1 MERAHVHIIRNMN
14 KTLTVHYRIKTG
26 YNLELRYFHN
36 IDEMANRV
44 EKQVLFNIPQ

>member
-1 MERAHVHIIRNMN
+1 MERAQVYIIRNMN
-14 KTLTVHYRIKTG
+14 KTLIVYYRIKTE

>member
-1 MERAHVHIIRNMN
+1 MERAQVYIIRNMN
-14 KTLTVHYRIKTG
+14 KTLTVYYRMKTE
-26 YNLELRYFHN
+26 YNLELIYFHN